1 MITKARQ
8 DLAQALHTVFPEI
21 KVHSFPPDRL
31 EGPAVILDTAPS
43 VETGDTY
50 GSFNIG
56 FKITLIAAQAGDLEI
71 EVNSLDAM
79 ISALLATLENSEI
92 TGGSHF
98 IAQAADGQQFLAY
111 ELTATTDY
119 RKEINNEL

>member
-1 MITKARQ
+1 MIAKARRE
-8 DLAQALHTVFPEI
+8 LKEALQLGFPEV
-21 KVHSFPPDRL
+21 KVYAFPPDRL
-31 EGPAVILDTAPS
+31 EGPAVILDIAAS

-56 FKITLIAAQAGDLEI
+56 FKITLIAARAGDLEI

-111 ELTATTDY
+111 EITATTDY
-119 RKEINNEL
+119 RKEQ

>member
-1 MITKARQ
+1 MI
-8 DLAQALHTVFPEI
+8 AQARRELKESLQEGFPEV
-21 KVHSFPPDRL
+21 KVYAFPPDRL
-31 EGPAVILDTAPS
+31 EGPAVILDTAPA

-50 GSFNIG
+50 QSFNIG
-56 FKITLIAAQAGDLEI
+56 FKITLIAARAGELEI

-98 IAQAADGQQFLAY
+98 IAQAADGQQYLAY
-111 ELTATTDY
+111 EITATTDY
-119 RKEINNEL
+119 RKEQ